1 VLVEACQSRRTQVN
15 RTAVPRAAA
24 GLVALALL
32 VQPVAASGVEDT
44 LLSHNRPTSTSS
56 IENASFTG
64 GHAVDGVTTTRWAS
78 AEGADP
84 QWITVDLGGPATI
97 TKVKLLWE
105 VAYAKDY
112 RIQVSPD
119 GKAWTD
125 VRAVTGE
132 NGATD
137 EITGLNSAG
146 RHVRVYGTK
155 RGTTYGYSLW
165 EMEVYGSRSG
175 GDAEPPTAPSGLR
188 ATGSTLDSITLAWQ
202 PATDNV
208 GVTGYEVLRNGNV
221 VGTAPATTFTDT
233 GLASGTAF
241 TYTVRA
247 RDAAGNLSPASAAVQ
262 ASTQPGNGTG
272 IVLVVAGDIAKR
284 QIPAEHN
291 KTAQL
296 VEGIK
301 PSHVLTVG
309 DNQYDNGTLSEFQT
323 YYDKTWGKFKN
334 ITKPTPG
341 NHEWYDN
348 LNGYKSYFGSGIATP
363 QGKPYY
369 SFDVGDWHFVALDSD
384 PLTDGV
390 KDEQIAW
397 LRQDLANNQKACV
410 GGYWHHPRFNS
421 GEYGDIKAIAPFWD
435 ELLKVKADVV
445 FSGHDHH
452 YERIKPLNSAG
463 RIDEANGIRSAVVG
477 IGGDNLYTQIN
488 PREGVEKSFAKHGVM
503 KLVLT
508 GRTYSWEIIGTD
520 GKVLDKA
527 GPYTCR

>member
-1 VLVEACQSRRTQVN
+1 
-15 RTAVPRAAA
+15 
-24 GLVALALL
+24 
-32 VQPVAASGVEDT
+32 
-44 LLSHNRPTSTSS
+44 
-56 IENASFTG
+56 
-64 GHAVDGVTTTRWAS
+64 
-78 AEGADP
+78 
-84 QWITVDLGGPATI
+84 
-97 TKVKLLWE
+97 
-105 VAYAKDY
+105 
-112 RIQVSPD
+112 
-119 GKAWTD
+119 
-125 VRAVTGE
+125 
-132 NGATD
+132 
-137 EITGLNSAG
+137 
-146 RHVRVYGTK
+146 
-155 RGTTYGYSLW
+155 
-165 EMEVYGSRSG
+165 
-175 GDAEPPTAPSGLR
+175 
-188 ATGSTLDSITLAWQ
+188 LDSITLAWQ

-301 PSHVLTVG
+301 PSYVLTVG

-463 RIDEANGIRSAVVG
+463 KPDDANGIRSAVVG

-520 GKVLDKA
+520 GRVLDKA